1 MKLAFFPT
9 RKLIVKSL
17 QYGLFLRGHLTIPN
31 SADEI
36 IDCIL
41 QVLTEQAAK

>member
-9 RKLIVKSL
+9 RKLIVKAL
-17 QYGLFLRGHLTIPN
+17 KYELFLRGHLPIPD

-36 IDCIL
+36 TNHIL
-41 QVLTEQAAK
+41 QILTEQAAK